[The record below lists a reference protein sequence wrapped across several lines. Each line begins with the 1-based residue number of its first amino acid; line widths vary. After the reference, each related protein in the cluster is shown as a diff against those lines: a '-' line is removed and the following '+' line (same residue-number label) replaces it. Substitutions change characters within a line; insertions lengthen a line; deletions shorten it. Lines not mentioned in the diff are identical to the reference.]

1 VLILQFGRVDPS
13 IEGNLSLVGFG
24 YGGAMFTAL
33 PQSDPQLNPA
43 SPAIAHRP
51 SLSNLRLQIALYFN
65 SLFSLL
71 FAVVIGACSVQKVLY
86 FNKRVSI
93 SVVVVWICFEPIRIF
108 YGMSGNLKERV
119 PELST
124 YILVTI
130 FPQMPFIIYLA
141 YVQPVLFPA
150 DPILGSFMLVFL
162 CVQVVFGLQT
172 VRMLIRSQTAR
183 FLRVCEEDRDR

>member
-1 VLILQFGRVDPS
+1 MFQALATTDPFDQTD
-13 IEGNLSLVGFG
+13 G
-24 YGGAMFTAL
+24 
-33 PQSDPQLNPA
+33 
-43 SPAIAHRP
+43 PAIAHRP
-51 SLSNLRLQIALYFN
+51 SLSNLRLQIALFFN
-65 SLFSLL
+65 ALFSLL
-71 FAVVIGACSVQKVLY
+71 FAVVIGACSVNKIMY

-93 SVVVVWICFEPIRIF
+93 SVVVVWVCFEPLRIF

-124 YILVTI
+124 YILMTI

-141 YVQPVLFPA
+141 YVQPVLFPV

-162 CVQVVFGLQT
+162 VVQVIFGLQT
-172 VRMLIRSQTAR
+172 VRVLIRSQTAR

>member
-1 VLILQFGRVDPS
+1 
-13 IEGNLSLVGFG
+13 
-24 YGGAMFTAL
+24 
-33 PQSDPQLNPA
+33 
-43 SPAIAHRP
+43 
-51 SLSNLRLQIALYFN
+51 
-65 SLFSLL
+65 
-71 FAVVIGACSVQKVLY
+71 
-86 FNKRVSI
+86 
-93 SVVVVWICFEPIRIF
+93 
-108 YGMSGNLKERV
+108 MSGNLKERV